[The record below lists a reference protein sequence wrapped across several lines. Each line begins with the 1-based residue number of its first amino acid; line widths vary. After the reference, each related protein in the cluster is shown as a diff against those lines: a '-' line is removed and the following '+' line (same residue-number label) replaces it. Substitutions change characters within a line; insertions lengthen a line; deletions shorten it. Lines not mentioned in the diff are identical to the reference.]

1 MRLQRIF
8 ILACS
13 YGVALLL
20 CGCSV
25 PRLMW
30 PQKDLPSS
38 ESPGMTGGHVVLV
51 ASRSSEFKKALV
63 NKLSNALISGRIT
76 QRTIGVD
83 NLKEIDAAE
92 YDAVVVISTCIAWG
106 LDPEVQ
112 LFLNRQEK
120 HADIILVTTSGDAGW
135 LPNTGNSDIDA
146 ISSASKM
153 TNVDA
158 VARDVMAGINS
169 RLYGED
175 KSHACP

>member
-1 MRLQRIF
+1 MRLQRVF

-20 CGCSV
+20 CGCAV

-30 PQKDLPSS
+30 PQKDLPCG
-38 ESPGMTGGHVVLV
+38 ESPGMAGGHVVLV

-63 NKLSNALISGRIT
+63 NKLGNALASARVT

-83 NLKEIDAAE
+83 DLKEIDAAE

-106 LDPEVQ
+106 LDPDVQ
-112 LFLNRQEK
+112 VFLKRQKE
-120 HADIILVTTSGDAGW
+120 HANIILVTTSGDGGW
-135 LPNTGNSDIDA
+135 LPDTGSRDIDA

-169 RLYGED
+169 GLESR
-175 KSHACP
+175 